1 MMGTTKTRSY
11 KFGDIEFYRVVKLG
25 NLGWKVFFKL
35 GDERWVG
42 TIVAR
47 RFIAVTPDMPPTG
60 VRVTLRPLNRKDFEF
75 SMNWTMVA
83 PPTEKGEAKLL
94 VELTFSE
101 MGVWR

>member
-25 NLGWKVFFKL
+25 NLGWKVFFKV

-47 RFIAVTPDMPPTG
+47 RFIAFAPDATPRG
-60 VRVTLRPLNRKDFEF
+60 VRVTLQPLKGKRFRFSKD
-75 SMNWTMVA
+75 WVKVA
-83 PPTEKGEAKLL
+83 LPDDKGEARLL
-94 VELTFSE
+94 VGLTFDE